1 MNDFEKTFNVL
12 KISMPRDKYTVL
24 VNTEAE
30 KDEQSCAK
38 FMCEVKVMIQ
48 ENEKQLE
55 KVNNIIPS
63 NQMAISLLRNQV
75 RQELSLLS

>member
-30 KDEQSCAK
+30 KNVQSYAK

-48 ENEKQLE
+48 KNEKQLE

-63 NQMAISLLRNQV
+63 NQMAIRLLRNQV